1 MDTNAKSDGI
11 TAKRC
16 LVAGIWACVVIAVTS
31 GIEPEG
37 LALWVVMI
45 PLTGLPW
52 LFFSLHDRHTEGRT
66 IGAGES
72 IATVFCGAFI
82 SVFCAVPVVFVI
94 MMFKRLFH

>member
-1 MDTNAKSDGI
+1 MVAKDKSDGI

-16 LVAGIWACVVIAVTS
+16 LVAGIWAFAVIAITS

-37 LALWVVMI
+37 LALWVVTI

-52 LFFSLHDRHTEGRT
+52 LFCILNDRHTEGRT

-72 IATVFCGAFI
+72 IATMLCGAFL
-82 SVFCAVPVVFVI
+82 SVFCAVPVMFVAMI
-94 MMFKRLFH
+94 IKKLFH